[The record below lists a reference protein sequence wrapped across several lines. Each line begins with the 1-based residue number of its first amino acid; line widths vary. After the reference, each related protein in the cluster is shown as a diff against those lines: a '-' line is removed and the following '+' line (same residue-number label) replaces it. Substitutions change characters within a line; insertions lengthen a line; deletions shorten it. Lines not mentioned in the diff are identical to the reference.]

1 MLDRAHLFTF
11 TFLSIAALALASCA
25 RMQTGPSLT
34 QSAQSQ
40 MPSRATVHGA
50 ATTFRGYA
58 VKDLGSLASDS
69 ESQVGQGTI
78 TAGEG
83 LNNLGQAAGL
93 SWNPGADP
101 TATLFDNGNA
111 IDINTIRATAS
122 MATAINDSGQ
132 VVGQETRSG
141 EHCGCWHAFLYSN
154 GAMTNIENTAIFP
167 FGSEA
172 YGINKTGQVV
182 GTGFLDTNDVSY
194 HAFLYSGGQMTDL
207 NPFNAPQS
215 LAISINDSGQII
227 GYTLATISTPAVATW
242 LYSNGT
248 FTNLSTTNRGAY
260 INDNG
265 QIAGHSTST
274 QHAVL
279 YSNGTWTD
287 LGLLSGTTS
296 SVANSVNLSGQVVGS
311 STFPATYHPFK
322 SPRPVAVVFTSSG
335 PVDLNTLIPPSS
347 GFTLTS
353 AQAINNSGQ
362 IACNAKISTGGF
374 HAVLLTPK

>member
-1 MLDRAHLFTF
+1 MLDRAKLFTL
-11 TFLSIAALALASCA
+11 TFLSIAALAFVSCA
-25 RMQTGPSLT
+25 PTQTGPPVT
-34 QSAQSQ
+34 PSAQSQ
-40 MPSRATVHGA
+40 MPSRTTVHAA
-50 ATTFRGYA
+50 ATTQYSI
-58 VKDLGSLASDS
+58 KDLGAVAGDS

-83 LNNLGQAAGL
+83 LNNLGQAAGS

-101 TATLFDNGNA
+101 TATLFDNGTATN
-111 IDINTIRATAS
+111 INTIRATAS

-132 VVGQETRSG
+132 VVGQETRSNDK
-141 EHCGCWHAFLYSN
+141 CGCWHAFLYSN

-167 FGSEA
+167 DGSEA
-172 YGINKTGQVV
+172 YGINKSGQVV
-182 GTGFLDTNDVSY
+182 GVGFLDANDVSY

-207 NPFNAPQS
+207 NPFNASQS

-227 GYTLATISTPAVATW
+227 GSSSGTSSMPGAATW

-248 FTNLSTTNRGAY
+248 FTNLSTTNSGAY
-260 INDNG
+260 INNNG

-274 QHAVL
+274 KHAVL

-287 LGLLSGTTS
+287 LGTLPGTTS

-311 STFPATYHPFK
+311 ATFPATYHPFK

-335 PVDLNTLIPPSS
+335 PVDLNTLIPTNS

-353 AQAINNSGQ
+353 AGAINNSGQ
-362 IACNAKISTGGF
+362 IACDARKSTGGL
-374 HAVLLTPK
+374 HAVLLTPM

>member
-1 MLDRAHLFTF
+1 MLDRAHLFTL
-11 TFLSIAALALASCA
+11 TFLSIAALAFASCA

-34 QSAQSQ
+34 PSARSQ

-50 ATTFRGYA
+50 ATTSRGYA
-58 VKDLGSLASDS
+58 VKDLGALAGDS

-101 TATLFDNGNA
+101 TAALFDNGNA

-194 HAFLYSGGQMTDL
+194 HAFLYSAGQMTDL

-215 LAISINDSGQII
+215 LAISINDSGQVI
-227 GYTLATISTPAVATW
+227 GWTLPTSSTPGVATW
-242 LYSNGT
+242 LYFNGT

-265 QIAGHSTST
+265 QIAGQSTST

-287 LGLLSGTTS
+287 LGTLAGTTS

-311 STFPATYHPFK
+311 ATFPGTYHPFK
-322 SPRPVAVVFTSSG
+322 APRPVAVVFTISG
-335 PVDLNTLIPPSS
+335 PVDLNTLIPTNS

-353 AQAINNSGQ
+353 ARAINNSGQ
-362 IACNAKISTGGF
+362 IACDAKTSTGAQ
-374 HAVLLTPK
+374 HVVLLTPM